1 MLRQFATLIGI
12 SFVVS
17 TIAINS
23 IIAGEAD
30 VVKVEVTQQSNRTYS
45 FQVTVRH
52 NDEGWEHYADAWDV
66 IGDDSGADG
75 TIYATRVLA
84 HPHENE
90 QPFTRG
96 KSGVSIPEGI
106 KSVIVR
112 AHDKVHGFGGK
123 TQKVMLPGR

>member
-12 SFVVS
+12 SLAVS

-23 IIAGEAD
+23 ISAGEAD
-30 VVKVEVTQQSNRTYS
+30 VVKVDVTQQSNGSYS

-52 NDEGWEHYADAWDV
+52 NDEGWDHYADAWDV
-66 IGDDSGADG
+66 GRTDG
-75 TIYATRVLA
+75 TIYTTRILA

-96 KSGVSIPEGI
+96 KSGVQIPENV
-106 KSVIVR
+106 KSVIIR
-112 AHDKVHGFGGK
+112 AHDKVHGHGGK
-123 TQKVMLPGR
+123 TIEVTLPGR

>member
-1 MLRQFATLIGI
+1 MLRQFIALIGI
-12 SFVVS
+12 SFAVS

-23 IIAGEAD
+23 LIAGEAD
-30 VVKVEVTQQSNRTYS
+30 VVRVKVTQQSNGDYS

-52 NDEGWEHYADAWDV
+52 NDEGWDHYADAWNV
-66 IGDDSGADG
+66 GGEDG
-75 TIYATRVLA
+75 TIYSTRVLA

-96 KSGVSIPEGI
+96 KSGVNIPEGV

-112 AHDKVHGFGGK
+112 AHDKVHGYGGK
-123 TQKVMLPGR
+123 TKEVVLPGR

>member
-1 MLRQFATLIGI
+1 MLRQFTTLKCI
-12 SFVVS
+12 SFAVS

-30 VVKVEVTQQSNRTYS
+30 VVKVTQQSSGTYS

-52 NDEGWEHYADAWDV
+52 NDEGWDHYADAWDV
-66 IGDDSGADG
+66 GSSDG
-75 TIYATRVLA
+75 TINATRVLA

-106 KSVIVR
+106 KSVTVR
-112 AHDKVHGFGGK
+112 AHDKVHGHGGK
-123 TQKVMLPGR
+123 TIDVTLPGR

>member
-1 MLRQFATLIGI
+1 MLRQFSTLICI

-30 VVKVEVTQQSNRTYS
+30 VVKVKVTQQSDGSYS

-52 NDEGWEHYADAWDV
+52 NDEGWDHYADAWDV
-66 IGDDSGADG
+66 GSAVG

-96 KSGVSIPEGI
+96 KSGVSVPDSV

-112 AHDKVHGFGGK
+112 AHDKVHDHGGK
-123 TQKVMLPGR
+123 TKEVVLPGR

>member
-1 MLRQFATLIGI
+1 MIRQFATLIGI
-12 SFVVS
+12 SFAVS

-30 VVKVEVTQQSNRTYS
+30 VVKVKVTQQSNGSYS

-52 NDEGWEHYADAWDV
+52 NDEGWDHYADAWDV
-66 IGDDSGADG
+66 IGDVGGADG
-75 TIYATRVLA
+75 KIYATRVLA

-96 KSGVSIPEGI
+96 KSGVSIPNGV

-112 AHDKVHGFGGK
+112 AHDKVHGYGGK
-123 TQKVMLPGR
+123 TKEVVLPGR